1 MMSSKTHITV
11 LVGASALFLGSVD
24 AHGWMSLPAVT
35 FPNNVDKTQF
45 IASIQSSASGFS
57 GSFGGSPSD
66 NAAAFWKGFKSSKYS
81 SLKEFVTELA
91 QIGVDGA
98 TIECGLT
105 DPNETPQPLPNEIEW
120 THSES
125 EGFTLSHEGPC
136 EAYCD
141 NTLVFQD
148 KNCPANFPAVPAK
161 LPYDKAACAGA
172 SRLTFYWLALH
183 SPSWQ
188 VYINCAALEGGSGV
202 SSPSSSNSTYF
213 GSTEQSDTPTIATT
227 PTTSPATPT
236 TSSVTPATAPVS
248 STTIADTP
256 KTSANTPT
264 TSPDTPK
271 TSPVAPDTATTS
283 ANTPTTAPV
292 SSTFDAIAPTT
303 VNSADQE
310 DEECGSLDIAGG
322 EEDCDLLD
330 IAGNSVEQTAI
341 RSESSLNFDNIDDGS
356 YVSGKVE
363 AAY

>member
-125 EGFTLSHEGPC
+125 EGFTLSHE
-136 EAYCD
+136 
-141 NTLVFQD
+141 
-148 KNCPANFPAVPAK
+148 AK

-256 KTSANTPT
+256 KTSANTST